1 MFKEER
7 EDIINN
13 NNTAQEKFTAFVEQL
28 SKPIKKVDIQ
38 DSLDGDLNLSIFQ
51 DLNLGI
57 PEEISFQKG
66 KITSIIN
73 VPQGVKIL
81 SAPNN
86 FLVSIENLPNTLEKI
101 NLEFNFLENID
112 VSYLKFLE
120 ELNVNHN
127 QIQEINNLPPSL
139 KELKCEFNKLEYL
152 NLNNLNDLKTLH
164 VSNNLITVIENLPD
178 GVEDFQKENLPSIEF
193 RTSGEPDIKNREENA
208 KRRLKKDFYNDLKQY
223 FKLKNKYQKKEKEL
237 KRNAFQRADTK
248 KMAKMAVKKVKTPC
262 IKCKKNVGTIFE
274 KKNNTYSAIC
284 GDDTQP
290 CKLNIKLYCGNYL
303 HFDEGI
309 DLFQE
314 SVEEIKTNIIK
325 EKMDNIFGYTDDETA
340 KIKYESLL
348 QEYNNDKD
356 ILQEMYDKR
365 DEVYENIN
373 KKEQINTKKGELYS
387 YIEDNKSI
395 LDDFKQTRNKQ
406 LIKDLVFNNVRNVHR
421 EARTISQLENEIIE
435 MNYYKDE
442 NMYKVY
448 KFPVLFH
455 KSEINL
461 GEPEVV
467 KSFER

>member
-7 EDIINN
+7 ENVINN

-28 SKPIKKVDIQ
+28 SKPIKKVEIQ

-51 DLNLGI
+51 DLNLGT

-66 KITSIIN
+66 RITSIIN
-73 VPQGVKIL
+73 VPQGVKTL
-81 SAPNN
+81 SCPNN

-101 NLEFNFLENID
+101 NLEFNFLENIN

-127 QIQEINNLPPSL
+127 QIQEINNLPTSL
-139 KELKCEFNKLEYL
+139 KELKCEYNKLEYL

-223 FKLKNKYQKKEKEL
+223 FKLKNLYQKKEKEL
-237 KRNAFQRADTK
+237 KRKAFERSDTK
-248 KMAKMAVKKVKTPC
+248 KMAKLAVKKVKPKC
-262 IKCKKNVGTIFE
+262 IKCQKNVGTIFE

-284 GDDTQP
+284 GDDKEP

-303 HFDEGI
+303 HYNEGI
-309 DLFQE
+309 DLFQD
-314 SVEEIKTNIIK
+314 SVEDIKTNIIK
-325 EKMDNIFGYTDDETA
+325 QKMDNIFGYTDDETA

-356 ILQEMYDKR
+356 ILQEMHDKR

-373 KKEQINTKKGELYS
+373 KKEQINTKKRELYS

-395 LDDFKQTRNKQ
+395 LNDFKQTGNKQ

-442 NMYKVY
+442 NIYKVH
-448 KFPVLFH
+448 KFPILFH

-467 KSFER
+467 KSFVR